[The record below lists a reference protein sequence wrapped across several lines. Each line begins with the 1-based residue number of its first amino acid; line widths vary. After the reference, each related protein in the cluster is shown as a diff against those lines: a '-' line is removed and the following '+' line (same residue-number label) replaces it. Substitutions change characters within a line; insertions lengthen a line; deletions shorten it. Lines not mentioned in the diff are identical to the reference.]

1 MIGQPSLGSI
11 HNLRALFPN
20 RLLRHDHELSQSCHF
35 PPTGEKDMAPDIRT
49 IDEIRRRVITELV
62 DLEIVSARRLPR
74 HQRIFR
80 TLRCRGAQIIGR
92 K

>member
-1 MIGQPSLGSI
+1 
-11 HNLRALFPN
+11 
-20 RLLRHDHELSQSCHF
+20 
-35 PPTGEKDMAPDIRT
+35 MAPDIRT

-80 TLRCRGAQIIGR
+80 TLRRRGARIIGR